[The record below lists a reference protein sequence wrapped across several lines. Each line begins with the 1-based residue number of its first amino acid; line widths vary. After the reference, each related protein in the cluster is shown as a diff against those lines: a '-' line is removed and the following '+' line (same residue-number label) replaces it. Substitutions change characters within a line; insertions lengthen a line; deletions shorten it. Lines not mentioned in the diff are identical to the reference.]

1 MAYPHAPLTDTMLGP
16 LAAKFAGEHAND
28 ASRMMLARG
37 LVPLPPDALLAG
49 LYHVWSNSA
58 WEGGPVAEKTLSK
71 LPETTIAGAL
81 SKRTLDAG
89 IIDFIARKFGRNKAV
104 LEKVVLHSNVHD
116 ETLIGISRSCPD
128 SICDMIAENQERW
141 MKCPEIVVGLYN
153 NPGCRMSVIHRV
165 LEFASRNDI
174 DVKLPMM
181 EEIKAA
187 IAEEPGPDPERDVIF
202 AERMGRSE
210 VPLNEDEEGEGEI
223 ESDEVEVTDDDT
235 AGLSVT
241 DDEDLPPM
249 EEPDEPK
256 VVETEEEEEA
266 SFGSRTQELMA
277 MNTMEKIRA
286 ALLGEQT
293 DRAFLIKDSNKI
305 VAMAVIK
312 SPKIKENEVVGY
324 SSNRS
329 LSPDVIRYIAGR
341 RDWVKLYQ
349 VKINLVMNPKTPM
362 ARSLSFLPFLKNND
376 VKKLARS
383 KNIPAA
389 LAKAAKRKIQGQR

>member
-1 MAYPHAPLTDTMLGP
+1 MAYPHAPLTDDMLGP
-16 LAAKFAGEHAND
+16 LASKFAGEKSND

-37 LVPLPPDALLAG
+37 LVPLPPEALLAG
-49 LYHVWSNSA
+49 LYHVWVNSD
-58 WEGGPVAEKTLSK
+58 WESSPVAEKTLSK
-71 LPETTIAGAL
+71 LPETTILGAL
-81 SKRTLDAG
+81 GKRSLDAG
-89 IIDFIARKFGRNKAV
+89 IVDFIARKFGRNKTV
-104 LEKVVLHSNVHD
+104 LEKVVLHTNVDD
-116 ETLIGISRSCPD
+116 ETLVGISRSCPD
-128 SICDMIAENQERW
+128 SICDMLAENQERW

-153 NPGCRMSVIHRV
+153 NRGCRMSVIHRV
-165 LEFASRNDI
+165 LEFASRNGI
-174 DVKLPMM
+174 EIKLPMM

-187 IAEEPGPDPERDVIF
+187 IAEEPGPDPERDQIF
-202 AERMGRSE
+202 ADRMGGGA
-210 VPLNEDEEGEGEI
+210 PALAD
-223 ESDEVEVTDDDT
+223 
-235 AGLSVT
+235 
-241 DDEDLPPM
+241 
-249 EEPDEPK
+249 
-256 VVETEEEEEA
+256 EEEEEEDLFREHVEA
-266 SFGSRTQELMA
+266 TGEVVAETSVTEDDSLPPYEEEPEKKEPETEEVNFASRTQELMA

-341 RDWVKLYQ
+341 REWVKLYQ
-349 VKINLVMNPKTPM
+349 VKINLVMNPKTPL
-362 ARSLSFLPFLKNND
+362 ARALSFLPFLKNND